1 MDVNEAF
8 QKLNN
13 LDVEDLKKIG
23 TAPKP
28 VKLVVIALLGVVIIA
43 AMGWF
48 LVKPEIEAKERAER
62 KEQELRDQFEIV
74 QKKAASLPAYR
85 AQLAEMEESFGA
97 LLRQLPNETD
107 MESLLIDLSQTSV
120 AAGLDVE
127 YFKPGQEQKL
137 EFYAEHPI
145 DLRVTGTY
153 HEFGRFVS
161 GLAALPRIV
170 TLHNIQITPTGGKD
184 EEATAGSAELD
195 MALTAKTYRYLSDEE
210 AAAASGGDGK
220 GGKKKRKK

>member
-1 MDVNEAF
+1 MDVSEAIE
-8 QKLNN
+8 KLNN

-23 TAPKP
+23 TAPQP
-28 VKLVVIALLGVVIIA
+28 VKLAVIAVLVVAIVA

-48 LVKPEIEAKERAER
+48 LVKPELEAKERAEQ
-62 KEQELRDQFEIV
+62 KERELRSQFEVV

-97 LLRQLPNETD
+97 LLRQLPDETD

-127 YFKPGQEQKL
+127 YFKPGKEEKL
-137 EFYAEHPI
+137 EFYAEYPI

-153 HEFGRFVS
+153 HEFGLFVS

-170 TLHNIQITPTGGKD
+170 TLHNIGITPTGGTD
-184 EEATAGSAELD
+184 EEADAGSAELS
-195 MALTAKTYRYLSDEE
+195 MELTAKTYRYLDESETAE
-210 AAAASGGDGK
+210 ANKS
-220 GGKKKRKK
+220 RQN

>member
-23 TAPKP
+23 TAPQP
-28 VKLVVIALLGVVIIA
+28 VKMAVIALLAVAIIA

-48 LVKPEIEAKERAER
+48 LVKPELENREKAER
-62 KEQELRDQFEIV
+62 REQELRQQFEIV
-74 QKKAASLPAYR
+74 QKKAASLPAYK

-127 YFKPGQEQKL
+127 YFKPGKEQKL

-170 TLHNIQITPTGGKD
+170 TLHNIEITPTGSEDK
-184 EEATAGSAELD
+184 EATAGSAELN
-195 MALTAKTYRYLSDEE
+195 MELTAKTYRYLSDEE
-210 AAAASGGDGK
+210 AAAAKKEKGDR
-220 GGKKKRKK
+220 KKRK

>member
-1 MDVNEAF
+1 MDVGEAI

-13 LDVEDLKKIG
+13 LDVQDLRKIG
-23 TAPKP
+23 TAPQA
-28 VKLVVIALLGVVIIA
+28 VKALVILLLAVVIVG

-48 LVKPEIEAKERAER
+48 LIKPELEAKEKAER
-62 KEQELRDQFEIV
+62 KEQQLRDQFEIV

-97 LLRQLPNETD
+97 LLRQLPDETD

-137 EFYAEHPI
+137 EFYAEYPI

-161 GLAALPRIV
+161 GLASLPRIV
-170 TLHNIQITPTGGKD
+170 TLHNIGITPTGDRGN
-184 EEATAGSAELD
+184 EATAGGAELS
-195 MALTAKTYRYLSDEE
+195 MELTAKTYRYLDEDE
-210 AAAASGGDGK
+210 ASAAVSEQNNN
-220 GGKKKRKK
+220 KKNRRK